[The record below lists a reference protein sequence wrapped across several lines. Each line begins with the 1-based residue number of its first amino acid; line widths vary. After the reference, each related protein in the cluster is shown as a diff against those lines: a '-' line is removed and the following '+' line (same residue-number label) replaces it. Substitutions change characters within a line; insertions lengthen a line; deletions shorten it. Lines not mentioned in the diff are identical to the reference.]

1 MKSKRILLNPGSIFK
16 RSLLVNIER
25 KSYACC
31 FSFICISNK
40 VLLDFLFLFSSLE
53 FSLFAQKVNLLIT
66 DNHFSTGMR
75 FYNFYIAIAM
85 EKCTK
90 CLFLIRIKI
99 LLHYFVLK
107 RVDRFFNSKIL
118 LYKKSIFHMTHCWY
132 GCVEV
137 VLYTQSSFDVK

>member
-1 MKSKRILLNPGSIFK
+1 MLNPGSIFK

-75 FYNFYIAIAM
+75 FYDTFIAIAM
-85 EKCTK
+85 KKCTK
-90 CLFLIRIKI
+90 CLFLIRINT

-107 RVDRFFNSKIL
+107 QVDRFFNCKIL
-118 LYKKSIFHMTHCWY
+118 LFKNSIFHMTHRWH

-137 VLYTQSSFDVK
+137 VMYTKSSFNVK